1 MTPRWFLKWWR
12 RRSSEKQETSVN
24 LYMRWEQDNDYG
36 TMNKLGL
43 FEEYLEMGTF
53 ITSVLLFITYSY
65 MTCTMYGLF
74 TALMSCSA

>member
-1 MTPRWFLKWWR
+1 MHVFDVRTYVVVAPRWFLKWWR

-36 TMNKLGL
+36 MMNKLGL

-53 ITSVLLFITYSY
+53 ITPISHISRART
-65 MTCTMYGLF
+65 
-74 TALMSCSA
+74 